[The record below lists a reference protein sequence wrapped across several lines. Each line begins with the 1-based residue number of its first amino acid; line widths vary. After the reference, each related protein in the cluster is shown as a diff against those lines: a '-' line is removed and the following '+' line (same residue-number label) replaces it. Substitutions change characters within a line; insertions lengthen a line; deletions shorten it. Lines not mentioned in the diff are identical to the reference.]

1 MITRAAAAGSRAVDV
16 RCFHTPHPPTS
27 RNRISSIAQ
36 TRNSS
41 AFVHTLLQ
49 NRCESR
55 AKRETKVVSLMG
67 TPAITASG
75 KFSPCTGRLN
85 LKVISGNQNYTERFK
100 NAFITRINWCKY
112 CRHQLMTVCRALI
125 RKILLHL

>member
-1 MITRAAAAGSRAVDV
+1 MITRAAAAGLRAVDV

-27 RNRISSIAQ
+27 RKSQPRILD
-36 TRNSS
+36 RPNSK
-41 AFVHTLLQ
+41 FICIRYTFLR

-100 NAFITRINWCKY
+100 NAFITRIYGCKY
-112 CRHQLMTVCRALI
+112 CRHQLMTDCRALPN
-125 RKILLHL
+125 